1 MKNVFLK
8 GRVSLFL
15 FLFVVSGFFVAC
27 SSKPDL
33 VQIQGRT
40 MGTYYSVKYI
50 NDFPSVSKEVLKEEI
65 ERELK
70 DLNLQMSTYMN
81 DSEIS
86 LFNLVDKAKDF
97 PISDDFAKTL
107 KFSLEFSEKTEGRFD
122 PTVYPLVNLWGF
134 GPKKGRKVPSKDEIA
149 KRLKLVG
156 YDKIQLKQKDGKW
169 FVSKSTQGTKVDLS
183 ASAKGYAVDKLSQI
197 LRSHQFNNHLVDIG
211 GELIASGK
219 KYDEKWTVAIEVPDA
234 EKQAIQQV
242 LAFENRAIATSGSYR
257 NFFSE
262 NGIRYNH
269 TIDPKTGNSFR
280 SDLVSVSVI
289 TDQCLKSD
297 AMATGL
303 MAMGFEKAKKFALEN
318 KLEVYLIRFDEKA
331 NKFHSFDT
339 LLNYKK

>member
-1 MKNVFLK
+1 MKNILLK
-8 GRVSLFL
+8 GRVALFL
-15 FLFVVSGFFVAC
+15 FLFVIGAFISSC

-33 VQIQGRT
+33 LQIQGRT

-50 NDFPSVSKEVLKEEI
+50 NDFPSVSKEVLQEEI

-70 DLNLQMSTYMN
+70 NLNLQMSTYMK

-86 LFNLVDKAKDF
+86 LFNLVDKDKDF
-97 PISDDFAKTL
+97 PISEDFAKTL
-107 KFSLEFSEKTEGRFD
+107 KLSLEFAEKTQGRFD

-134 GPKKGRKVPSKDEIA
+134 GPKKGRKLPSKDEIA
-149 KRLKLVG
+149 EKLKLVG
-156 YDKIQLKQKDGKW
+156 YKRIKLKQKDGKW
-169 FVSKSTQGTKVDLS
+169 FVSKSIQGTKIDLS
-183 ASAKGYAVDKLSQI
+183 ASAKGYAVDKVSQI

-219 KYDEKWTVAIEVPDA
+219 KYDEKWTVAIEVPEPD
-234 EKQAIQQV
+234 KQAIQQV
-242 LAFENRAIATSGSYR
+242 LALENRAIATSGSYR

-269 TIDPKTGNSFR
+269 TIDPKTGKSYR

-297 AMATGL
+297 VIATAL
-303 MAMGFEKAKKFALEN
+303 MAMGFEKAKAFALEN
-318 KLEVYLIRFDEKA
+318 KLEVYLIRFDEKM
-331 NKFHSFDT
+331 NKFNSFDT